1 MSYPDV
7 VTNVQYNLPVIN
19 IVFAN
24 TEYGYI
30 KNKYEDTNKHLF
42 GTDFIDVDYAK
53 IGEAQGAVGYTVR
66 RIEEMDEVMRKAVE
80 DNKNGKTVVIDA
92 KITKERP
99 IPVESMKLDPALAS
113 EEEIAAFKERYEAEE
128 LMPFRIFLEE
138 EGLESHTVKNKEEQ
152 DGF

>member
-7 VTNVQYNLPVIN
+7 VTNVQYDLPVIN

-128 LMPFRIFLEE
+128 LVPFRIFLEE
-138 EGLESHTVKNKEEQ
+138 EGLESHTVKK
-152 DGF
+152 

>member
-1 MSYPDV
+1 MFDGAFNMSYPDV

-128 LMPFRIFLEE
+128 LVPFRIFLEE
-138 EGLESHTVKNKEEQ
+138 EGLESHTVKK
-152 DGF
+152 

>member
-42 GTDFIDVDYAK
+42 GTDFIDVDNAK

-128 LMPFRIFLEE
+128 LVPFRIFLEE
-138 EGLESHTVKNKEEQ
+138 EGLESHTVKK
-152 DGF
+152 

>member
-7 VTNVQYNLPVIN
+7 VTNVQYDLPVIN

-53 IGEAQGAVGYTVR
+53 IGEAQGAVGYTVH
-66 RIEEMDEVMRKAVE
+66 RIEGVDEVMCKAVE

-99 IPVESMKLDPALAS
+99 IPVEAMKLDPAFAS
-113 EEEIAAFKERYEAEE
+113 EEEITAFKERYEAEE
-128 LMPFRIFLEE
+128 LVPFRIFLEE
-138 EGLESHTVKNKEEQ
+138 EGLESHTVKK
-152 DGF
+152 

>member
-128 LMPFRIFLEE
+128 LVPFRIFLE
-138 EGLESHTVKNKEEQ
+138 
-152 DGF
+152 

>member
-30 KNKYEDTNKHLF
+30 KNKYEDTNKYLF
-42 GTDFIDVDYAK
+42 GTDFFDVDYAK

-128 LMPFRIFLEE
+128 LVPFRIFLEE
-138 EGLESHTVKNKEEQ
+138 EGLESHTVKK
-152 DGF
+152 

>member
-7 VTNVQYNLPVIN
+7 VTNVQYDLPVIN

-99 IPVESMKLDPALAS
+99 IPVEAMKLDPALAS
-113 EEEIAAFKERYEAEE
+113 EEEIAASKERYEAEE
-128 LMPFRIFLEE
+128 LVPFRIFLEE
-138 EGLESHTVKNKEEQ
+138 EGLQSHTVKK
-152 DGF
+152 

>member
-99 IPVESMKLDPALAS
+99 IPVEAMKLDPALAS

-128 LMPFRIFLEE
+128 LVPFRIFLEE
-138 EGLESHTVKNKEEQ
+138 EGLESHTVKK
-152 DGF
+152 

>member
-30 KNKYEDTNKHLF
+30 KNKYEHTNKHLF

-99 IPVESMKLDPALAS
+99 IPVEAMQLDPALAS

-128 LMPFRIFLEE
+128 LVPFRIFLEE
-138 EGLESHTVKNKEEQ
+138 EGLQSHTVKK
-152 DGF
+152 

>member
-7 VTNVQYNLPVIN
+7 VTNVQYDLPVIN

-99 IPVESMKLDPALAS
+99 IPVEAMKLDPALAS

-128 LMPFRIFLEE
+128 LVPFRIFLEE
-138 EGLESHTVKNKEEQ
+138 EGLESHTVKK
-152 DGF
+152 

>member
-80 DNKNGKTVVIDA
+80 DNKNGKTVVIGA

-99 IPVESMKLDPALAS
+99 IPVEAMKLDPALAS

-128 LMPFRIFLEE
+128 LVPFRIFLEE
-138 EGLESHTVKNKEEQ
+138 EGLQSHTVKK
-152 DGF
+152 

>member
-7 VTNVQYNLPVIN
+7 VTNVQYDLPVIN

-66 RIEEMDEVMRKAVE
+66 RIEEMNEVMRKAVE

-99 IPVESMKLDPALAS
+99 IPVEAMQLDPALAS

-128 LMPFRIFLEE
+128 LVPFRIILEE
-138 EGLESHTVKNKEEQ
+138 EGLESHTVKK
-152 DGF
+152 

>member
-53 IGEAQGAVGYTVR
+53 IGEAQGTVGYTVR

-128 LMPFRIFLEE
+128 LVPFRIFLE
-138 EGLESHTVKNKEEQ
+138 
-152 DGF
+152 

>member
-7 VTNVQYNLPVIN
+7 VTNVQYDLPVIN

-53 IGEAQGAVGYTVR
+53 IGEAQGAVGYTVH
-66 RIEEMDEVMRKAVE
+66 RIEGVDEVMCKAVE

-99 IPVESMKLDPALAS
+99 IPVEAMKLDPSLAS

-128 LMPFRIFLEE
+128 PVPFRIFLEE
-138 EGLESHTVKNKEEQ
+138 EGLESHTVKK
-152 DGF
+152 

>member
-42 GTDFIDVDYAK
+42 GTDSIDVDYAK

-128 LMPFRIFLEE
+128 LVPFRIFLEE
-138 EGLESHTVKNKEEQ
+138 EGLESHTVKK
-152 DGF
+152 

>member
-7 VTNVQYNLPVIN
+7 VTNVQYDLPVIN

-128 LMPFRIFLEE
+128 LVPFRIFLEE
-138 EGLESHTVKNKEEQ
+138 EGMESHTVKK
-152 DGF
+152 

>member
-30 KNKYEDTNKHLF
+30 KNKYEDTDKHLF

-128 LMPFRIFLEE
+128 LVPFRIFLE
-138 EGLESHTVKNKEEQ
+138 
-152 DGF
+152 

>member
-7 VTNVQYNLPVIN
+7 VTNVQYDLPVTN

-99 IPVESMKLDPALAS
+99 IPVEAMKLDPALAS

-128 LMPFRIFLEE
+128 LVPFRIFLEE
-138 EGLESHTVKNKEEQ
+138 EGLESHTVKK
-152 DGF
+152 

>member
-7 VTNVQYNLPVIN
+7 VTNVQYDLPVIN

-128 LMPFRIFLEE
+128 LVPFRIFLE
-138 EGLESHTVKNKEEQ
+138 
-152 DGF
+152 